1 MYFDELLLRLQR
13 LDMIFISLDILL
25 KGNESI
31 SFVLFLIFFKF
42 IIFDVEEDKNF
53 GKIFIK
59 NVSLLKKKKNVVKI
73 FGYEE
78 RFDLQKEVDVF
89 LFLVRKFVLY
99 DEILKKGVDFV
110 GFLVLFIY

>member
-1 MYFDELLLRLQR
+1 
-13 LDMIFISLDILL
+13 MIFISLDILL

-73 FGYEE
+73 F
-78 RFDLQKEVDVF
+78 F
-89 LFLVRKFVLY
+89 LFLIFYVVVVLLMKL
-99 DEILKKGVDFV
+99 IKVC
-110 GFLVLFIY
+110 VLR